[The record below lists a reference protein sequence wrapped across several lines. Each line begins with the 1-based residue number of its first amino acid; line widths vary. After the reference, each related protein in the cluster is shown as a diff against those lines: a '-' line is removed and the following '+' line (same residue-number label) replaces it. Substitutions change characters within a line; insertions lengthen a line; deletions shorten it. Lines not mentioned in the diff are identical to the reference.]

1 MKCCIKIN
9 GVETV
14 LSRGE
19 TLLEILNQAKIPIS
33 QSCGGSGSCGTCRLY
48 LRGSSPDHL
57 PRTEIEVEMAEAR
70 GFSTEER
77 LACQIEVSL
86 SILQRF
92 EVEIPE

>member
-1 MKCCIKIN
+1 
-9 GVETV
+9 
-14 LSRGE
+14 
-19 TLLEILNQAKIPIS
+19 
-33 QSCGGSGSCGTCRLY
+33 
-48 LRGSSPDHL
+48 
-57 PRTEIEVEMAEAR
+57 MAEAR